1 MLIYRKQ
8 KKLSS
13 FNEKSI
19 KVDSAFGGIGIYKTN
34 KNNID
39 SYPIQT
45 IFIMMNVNMFFLI
58 KTFQTNILIKIGK
71 SFHLVSILN
80 ITTTDCQKRFYT
92 Y

>member
-1 MLIYRKQ
+1 MVGKFFLKYMLIYRKQ

-39 SYPIQT
+39 S
-45 IFIMMNVNMFFLI
+45 FLYS
-58 KTFQTNILIKIGK
+58 N
-71 SFHLVSILN
+71 
-80 ITTTDCQKRFYT
+80 DFYNDECEHVFLMKH

>member
-13 FNEKSI
+13 LMKKY

-39 SYPIQT
+39 SLSYSND
-45 IFIMMNVNMFFLI
+45 FYNDECEHVFLI
-58 KTFQTNILIKIGK
+58 KLFKQI
-71 SFHLVSILN
+71 
-80 ITTTDCQKRFYT
+80 Y
-92 Y
+92 